1 MKTIPLI
8 HHRLLTLP
16 LLFLVLAAAPQA
28 NAQFY
33 FWNTG
38 VTNGQ
43 WSDPASWIDET
54 VPNEAGDVVFFENTT
69 STLVGLEDYTATAG
83 ELLFSGPT
91 VLGSTATTN
100 DILNLAMPDE
110 SQPVIEVGTSAAT
123 VFMYAD
129 LASTNGFQK
138 TGPGKLTFRFNGADQ
153 NYTGNVVIGSGI
165 LGINQN
171 GSLGASNN
179 GIIISNG
186 ARLLA
191 EPAANTGTITIPAE
205 RSITVVGAQSQFG
218 ASPAAVNLVIE
229 GSIGEDA
236 AGRGFVKTD
245 GGTVTL
251 LGNLGYSG
259 ETRIAGGALVLG
271 GTAALPPT
279 NLRFNGATGTL
290 DVGAANQA
298 ARVIVWDNTAGNKT
312 ITGSGGGLTLS
323 GEANQ
328 GFTTAI
334 NGVVYDLSGL
344 SSFNYNPLNNANREF
359 GASAGGG
366 SATNINVT
374 NTVNFSRTAN
384 DITAQFIRLGGGA
397 FNAAGLWTV
406 MKFGQT
412 NNLNAGGDIL
422 LGNFQGNAD
431 ISFYPDLTNA
441 VFRVRGAEGGETP
454 VPLFRIANTVSGGQP
469 TTAIVDLTG
478 GSLDVVATTM
488 DVGSTFTGGSWT
500 ASTAVLTMPDGNV
513 VAETLSLARV
523 GPNHS
528 VGTPNIRGTL
538 NQLGGLVTANTVVLG
553 YQQGI
558 SASQPTLVANYNLNG
573 GALVAGAITTIGAN
587 VGLTN
592 AIPTERNLNLNG
604 GTLRNKPGENLSV
617 NGLDADDPF
626 NRLNVV
632 VGEAGGTVEA
642 GAENAITLGS
652 GALVSGPGN
661 LSKTGAGTLVL
672 AGPAAHLGDTVVS
685 AGALELGATGSLA
698 FTIGGN
704 GTNNALSGTGT
715 ALLDGT
721 LLFDL
726 EGASTTDGDS
736 WNVIASSVGKTYGPG
751 FLVGGFDG
759 AGGTWTLATNGVTY
773 QFVESTGV
781 LSVSG
786 DAPVDNYAAW
796 VGYWQTASGGTFTDT
811 AGDADPDG
819 DGFDNNMEFA
829 FDGNPTVG
837 TPALLTATKSGADA
851 VFNFVARKDPPG
863 GATYQV
869 QSTADLAVGPWTN
882 SAVTVS
888 NSLNQTGILVPAEYE
903 RREFTV
909 PASSKNFYR
918 VQGTITD

>member
-1 MKTIPLI
+1 MKTTPLI
-8 HHRLLTLP
+8 YQRLFLP
-16 LLFLVLAAAPQA
+16 ILLLLFVSPPQA
-28 NAQFY
+28 HAQFF
-33 FWNTG
+33 FWNTE

-43 WSDPASWIDET
+43 WSDPLSWIEGNI
-54 VPNEAGDVVFFENTT
+54 PNEAGAVVFFENPSATT
-69 STLVGLEDYTATAG
+69 IGLENYTATAG
-83 ELLFSGPT
+83 ELLFSGPA
-91 VLGSTATTN
+91 VIGSTETTN
-100 DILNLAMPDE
+100 DILNLAMPDGL
-110 SQPVIEVGTSAAT
+110 QPVIEVGASSAT

-138 TGPGKLTFRFNGADQ
+138 TGPGKMTFRFNPTDQ
-153 NYTGNVVIGSGI
+153 NYTGDVIIGSGV

-171 GSLGASNN
+171 GSLGANN
-179 GIIISNG
+179 NSIVISNG

-205 RSITVVGAQSQFG
+205 RAITLAGAQSQFG

-229 GSIGEDA
+229 GNIGEDA
-236 AGRGFVKTD
+236 AGRGLVKTD

-251 LGNLGYSG
+251 SGNLGYSG

-271 GTAALPPT
+271 GSASLPPT
-279 NLRFNGATGTL
+279 QNLRFNGATGTL
-290 DVGAANQA
+290 DVGAANQE
-298 ARVIVWDNTAGNKT
+298 ARVIVFDNTAGNKT
-312 ITGSGGGLTLS
+312 ITGNGGGLTL
-323 GEANQ
+323 GGQANQ
-328 GFTTAI
+328 AFPTPV
-334 NGVVYDLSGL
+334 NGVVYNLSGL
-344 SSFNYNPLNNANREF
+344 SSFNYNPLNISGREF

-366 SATNINVT
+366 SATNVNVT
-374 NTVNFSRTAN
+374 NTIDFSRTAN
-384 DITAQFIRLGGGA
+384 NITANFIRLGGGA

-412 NNLNAGGDIL
+412 NNLNASGDIL

-431 ISFYPDLTNA
+431 VRFYPDLTNA
-441 VFRVRGAEGGETP
+441 VFRIRGAEGGETP
-454 VPLFRIANTVSGGQP
+454 VPLLRFANTVSGGQP
-469 TTAIVDLTG
+469 STAIVDLTG

-488 DVGSTFTGGSWT
+488 DVGGTFTGGSWT

-617 NGLDADDPF
+617 NGLDADAF
-626 NRLNVV
+626 NRLNFV
-632 VGEAGGTVEA
+632 VGEAGGTIEA
-642 GAENAITLGS
+642 GEGAAITLGS
-652 GALVSGPGN
+652 GTLVGGPGALN
-661 LSKTGAGTLVL
+661 KTGAGTLVL
-672 AGPAAHLGDTVVS
+672 AGPAAQLGNTVVN
-685 AGALELGATGSLA
+685 AGALELATGGSLT
-698 FTIGGN
+698 FTIGGS
-704 GTNNALSGTGT
+704 GSNNALTGIGT

-721 LLFDL
+721 VLFDL
-726 EGASTTDGDS
+726 AAASTTDGDN
-736 WNVIASSVGKTYGPG
+736 WTVIAPSVGKTYGPD
-751 FLVGGFDG
+751 FLVGGFNG
-759 AGGTWTLATNGVTY
+759 YGGTWTLATNDVTY

-786 DAPVDNYAAW
+786 AAPVENYAAW
-796 VGYWQTASGGTFTDT
+796 VGYWQTASGGTFTNT

-819 DGFDNNMEFA
+819 DGFDNNLEFA

-837 TPALLTATKSGADA
+837 TPALLTVTRPDADA
-851 VFNFVARKDPPG
+851 IFNFVARKNPPG
-863 GATYQV
+863 GAAYEV

-882 SAVTVS
+882 SAVIVS
-888 NSLNQTGILVPAEYE
+888 NSLNQTGILIPAEYE

-909 PASSKNFYR
+909 PASGKNFYR
-918 VQGTITD
+918 VRATIGN